1 MGMSIDH
8 SYIVAPVEY
17 TTWEDEL
24 SVSIGKYPEGNF
36 IRIGLCFPLN
46 STISV
51 EGKPQPEEVSSME
64 ELMDDTSGLAFFL
77 DREVGVVF
85 RRLEGK
91 ETNQEFK
98 IRVESLASEDVDC
111 TTRAYPKYQIFN
123 NL

>member
-51 EGKPQPEEVSSME
+51 EGKPQPEEVS
-64 ELMDDTSGLAFFL
+64 L
-77 DREVGVVF
+77 RW
-85 RRLEGK
+85 
-91 ETNQEFK
+91 
-98 IRVESLASEDVDC
+98 
-111 TTRAYPKYQIFN
+111 
-123 NL
+123 

>member
-24 SVSIGKYPEGNF
+24 SVSIGKYPDGNF

-64 ELMDDTSGLAFFL
+64 KLMDDSSGLAYFL

-98 IRVESLASEDVDC
+98 IRVENLASEDVDC
-111 TTRAYPKYQIFN
+111 TTRAYPKYQNFN
-123 NL
+123 E